1 MNFVCGPSMP
11 APILLPPR
19 FDFWVSSSSLPSAS
33 RTLIKSAACSSNETV
48 VPTVRALPS
57 GVGRARSGGAA

>member
-33 RTLIKSAACSSNETV
+33 RTLMKSAASSNETV